1 MFRKIVA
8 ALSSLTLFSGAA
20 FSQVSCDAGKVSAL
34 VDTYASNPFSARTW
48 RVLNGLGDPM
58 IEPSQ
63 SGSDSW
69 DNQQK
74 WKTLVAGLLPAGQA
88 AQEVGYECRVGYPL
102 QVLQSRVATLG
113 KESPYVRQ
121 WLRVQEKVL
130 QVCSDPNTTNT
141 ALPDPIEVDAAL
153 AGTQADDRA
162 YQEATIA
169 FYKDKLKA
177 IELFRAIA
185 ATGSPHKAAARYNIA
200 NLRANLKD
208 VIAAR
213 QEANAILADS
223 ALSSVHRI
231 TQELLGYI
239 ANLEDTPAGWTALI
253 DDSVKA
259 ITAPTKDILASDK
272 LKGDYARALNDI
284 DYAGIHS
291 KRDDWWLTGIL
302 PADATISKAIFDASR
317 KHPMALWM
325 MAGQTVQ
332 EAYNF
337 APWSLVGDK
346 WNAWTVS
353 YLDQALAVAPSG
365 AGVPALPR
373 DVLDSLRAKPDDAS
387 REALWVKVHAA
398 LDASQSSCGEAP
410 ETAALGT
417 YLAQAVRVSAATGS
431 FDQAYDELGKI
442 SFKSSRFY
450 HNGVVQ
456 KLGDYILGQGMAE
469 EGRRMRDALLT
480 TEFMTAVP
488 AELKPL
494 TLDRLSEFMGW
505 VAEDEAHW
513 KAALAMHSQK
523 TANPILNFLP
533 AKSLWSY
540 ADDPMFLSDQKA
552 LLTRVAWTRNYARGG
567 TPDADETA
575 KLYAANPKLKE
586 SADKVASEFPALKPE
601 RARLLTILRN
611 PRFGILVSAPDL
623 WTPLETIEGDFAGV
637 GSGNRNDM
645 NWWCPFETDRQLIA
659 LRADFNGNSGIDLVD
674 EYSKDDL
681 AAVFD
686 QAVRDRLEAKREAL
700 LKQHPMVKAVN
711 WKEIRSLA
719 SMPGAP
725 RLLTQSAIRWGKAS
739 KGDDGAPEALA
750 LAVRTTRYG
759 CSWHGRHRAYSK
771 PAQQLLKTKFSDS
784 SWAKQAP
791 YWFDCQRNEWDKDYN
806 KVAVCDAMAWPKQ
819 ALPR

>member
-1 MFRKIVA
+1 MFRKILA

-20 FSQVSCDAGKVSAL
+20 FSQVSCDAEKVSAL

-88 AQEVGYECRVGYPL
+88 AQEVGYDCRVGYPL

-113 KESPYVRQ
+113 KENPYVRQ

-141 ALPDPIEVDAAL
+141 ALPDPIEVGAAL
-153 AGTQADDRA
+153 ARTQADDRA

-208 VIAAR
+208 VVAAR
-213 QEANAILADS
+213 QEANAILADP
-223 ALSSVHRI
+223 ALSSVHGI

-291 KRDDWWLTGIL
+291 KRDDWWLTGTL
-302 PADATISKAIFDASR
+302 PADATISKAILDASR

-332 EAYNF
+332 EAYDL

-346 WNAWTVS
+346 WNAWTAS

-365 AGVPALPR
+365 AQIPVLPK

-387 REALWVKVHAA
+387 REALWRKVHAA
-398 LDASQSSCGEAP
+398 LDAAQSSCGEAP

-417 YLAQAVRVSAATGS
+417 YLAQAVRVSAATGR

-442 SFKSSRFY
+442 SLKSSRFY
-450 HNGVVQ
+450 HNAVVQ
-456 KLGDYILGQGMAE
+456 KLGEYILGQGMAE
-469 EGRRMRDALLT
+469 EGRRMRDKLLT
-480 TEFMTAVP
+480 PEFMTAVP

-494 TLDRLSEFMGW
+494 TPDRLSEFMGW

-533 AKSLWSY
+533 AKTLWSY
-540 ADDPMFLSDQKA
+540 ADDPMFSSDQKA

-567 TPDADETA
+567 TPDAGETA
-575 KLYAANPKLKE
+575 KLYAP
-586 SADKVASEFPALKPE
+586 
-601 RARLLTILRN
+601 I
-611 PRFGILVSAPDL
+611 
-623 WTPLETIEGDFAGV
+623 
-637 GSGNRNDM
+637 
-645 NWWCPFETDRQLIA
+645 
-659 LRADFNGNSGIDLVD
+659 
-674 EYSKDDL
+674 
-681 AAVFD
+681 
-686 QAVRDRLEAKREAL
+686 
-700 LKQHPMVKAVN
+700 
-711 WKEIRSLA
+711 
-719 SMPGAP
+719 
-725 RLLTQSAIRWGKAS
+725 QS
-739 KGDDGAPEALA
+739 
-750 LAVRTTRYG
+750 
-759 CSWHGRHRAYSK
+759 
-771 PAQQLLKTKFSDS
+771 
-784 SWAKQAP
+784 
-791 YWFDCQRNEWDKDYN
+791 
-806 KVAVCDAMAWPKQ
+806 
-819 ALPR
+819 

>member
-1 MFRKIVA
+1 MYKKIFA
-8 ALSSLTLFSGAA
+8 ALCSLALFSGAA
-20 FSQVSCDAGKVSAL
+20 FSQASCDAEKVSTL
-34 VDTYASNPFSARTW
+34 VDAYASSPFSARTW

-58 IEPSQ
+58 IEPS
-63 SGSDSW
+63 SVGSDTW

-74 WKTLVAGLLPAGQA
+74 WKTLVSGILPAGQA
-88 AQEVGYECRVGYPL
+88 AQDVGYDCRVGYPL
-102 QVLQSRVATLG
+102 QVLQSRVDTLG
-113 KESPYVRQ
+113 KENPYVRQ

-141 ALPDPIEVDAAL
+141 ALPEPIGVDAAL
-153 AGTQADDRA
+153 AATQADDRA

-169 FYKDKLKA
+169 FYKDKPKA

-208 VIAAR
+208 VVAAR
-213 QEANAILADS
+213 QEANVILADP
-223 ALSSVHRI
+223 ALSSVHGI

-253 DDSVKA
+253 EDSVKA
-259 ITAPTKDILASDK
+259 ITAPVKDILASDK

-291 KRDDWWLTGIL
+291 KRDDWWLTGTL
-302 PADATISKAIFDASR
+302 RADATISKAILDASR

-332 EAYNF
+332 EAYDL
-337 APWSLVGDK
+337 APWTLVGDK
-346 WNAWTVS
+346 WNAWTTS

-365 AGVPALPR
+365 AGLPALPR
-373 DVLDSLRAKPDDAS
+373 DVLDSLRAKSDDAS
-387 REALWVKVHAA
+387 REALWGKVHTA
-398 LDASQSSCGEAP
+398 LDAAQKSCGEAP

-417 YLAQAVRVSAATGS
+417 YLGQAVRVSAATGY
-431 FDQAYDELGKI
+431 FDQAYNELGKI

-450 HNGVVQ
+450 QHGVVQ
-456 KLGDYILGQGMAE
+456 KLGEYILGQGMTE
-469 EGRRMRDALLT
+469 EGRRMRDKLLT
-480 TEFMTAVP
+480 PEFMTALP
-488 AELKPL
+488 ADLKSEVM
-494 TLDRLSEFMGW
+494 DRLSEFMSW

-533 AKSLWSY
+533 ANSLWSY
-540 ADDPMFLSDQKA
+540 ADDPMFSSDQKA
-552 LLTRVAWTRNYARGG
+552 LLTRVAWTRMYARGG
-567 TPDADETA
+567 TPDAGKTT
-575 KLYAANPKLKE
+575 KLYATNPKLKE
-586 SADKVASEFPALKPE
+586 SADKIAAAFPTLRPE

-623 WTPLETIEGDFAGV
+623 WTPLEMIGGDFADV

-645 NWWCPFETDRQLIA
+645 NWWCPFETDRQLIG
-659 LRADFNGNSGIDLVD
+659 LRVDFNGNSGIELVD

-681 AAVFD
+681 ATVFD
-686 QAVRDRLEAKREAL
+686 QAVRDGLDAKREAL
-700 LKQHPMVKAVN
+700 LKQHPMIKAVD
-711 WKEIRSLA
+711 WKEIRALA
-719 SMPGAP
+719 GMPGAP
-725 RLLTQSAIRWGKAS
+725 KLLTQSAIRWGKTS

-759 CSWHGRHRAYSK
+759 CNWHGRHRVYSK
-771 PAQQLLKTKFSDS
+771 PAQQLLQTKFSDT
-784 SWAKQAP
+784 SWAKQTP
-791 YWFDCQRNEWDKDYN
+791 YWFDCQHNEWDKDYN

>member
-1 MFRKIVA
+1 MYKKFFA
-8 ALSSLTLFSGAA
+8 TLCSLALFSGAA
-20 FSQVSCDAGKVSAL
+20 FSQVSCDAEKVSTL

-58 IEPSQ
+58 IEPTQ
-63 SGSDSW
+63 NGSDSW
-69 DNQQK
+69 DNQEK
-74 WKTLVAGLLPAGQA
+74 WKTLVAGILPAGQA
-88 AQEVGYECRVGYPL
+88 AQEVGYDCRIGYPL
-102 QVLQSRVATLG
+102 QVLQSRVARLG
-113 KESPYVRQ
+113 KENPYVRQ

-130 QVCSDPNTTNT
+130 QVCSDPNTTGT

-153 AGTQADDRA
+153 AATQADDRA

-169 FYKDKLKA
+169 FYKDKPKA

-185 ATGSPHKAAARYNIA
+185 SSNSQHKAAARYNIA

-208 VIAAR
+208 VVAAR
-213 QEANAILADS
+213 QEANAILADP
-223 ALSSVHRI
+223 ALSSVHGI

-259 ITAPTKDILASDK
+259 ISAPTKDILASDK

-284 DYAGIHS
+284 DYAGIHN
-291 KRDDWWLTGIL
+291 KRDNWWLTGTL
-302 PADATISKAIFDASR
+302 PADATISKAIVDASR

-332 EAYNF
+332 GAYGL

-346 WNAWTVS
+346 WNAWTTS
-353 YLDQALAVAPSG
+353 YLDRALAVAPSG
-365 AGVPALPR
+365 GGMPALPR

-387 REALWVKVHAA
+387 REALWGKVHAA
-398 LDASQSSCGEAP
+398 LDAAQKSCGEAP

-417 YLAQAVRVSAATGS
+417 YLAQAVRVSAATGH

-442 SFKSSRFY
+442 SFNSSRFY
-450 HNGVVQ
+450 QYGVVQ
-456 KLGDYILGQGMAE
+456 KLGEYILGQGMAE
-469 EGRRMRDALLT
+469 EGRRMRDKLLTPEFMAALL
-480 TEFMTAVP
+480 AD
-488 AELKPL
+488 LKPEVM
-494 TLDRLSEFMGW
+494 DRLSEFMGW

-513 KAALAMHSQK
+513 KAALATHSQK
-523 TANPILNFLP
+523 TTNPILNFLP

-540 ADDPMFLSDQKA
+540 ADDPMFSSDQKA

-567 TPDADETA
+567 TPDAGETT

-586 SADKVASEFPALKPE
+586 SADKIAAAFPTLRPE

-623 WTPLETIEGDFAGV
+623 WMPLEMMEGDFADV

-645 NWWCPFETDRQLIA
+645 NWWCPFETDRQLIG
-659 LRADFNGNSGIDLVD
+659 LRKAFDGNSGIDLVD

-686 QAVRDRLEAKREAL
+686 QAVRDGLEAKREAL
-700 LKQHPMVKAVN
+700 LKQNPMVKAVN

-719 SMPGAP
+719 GMPGAP
-725 RLLTQSAIRWGKAS
+725 RLLAQSAIRWGKAS

-759 CSWHGRHRAYSK
+759 CNWHGRHRAYSK
-771 PAQQLLKTKFSDS
+771 PAQQLLQTKFSNT
-784 SWAKQAP
+784 SWAKQTP

-806 KVAVCDAMAWPKQ
+806 KVAVCDAKAWPQQ